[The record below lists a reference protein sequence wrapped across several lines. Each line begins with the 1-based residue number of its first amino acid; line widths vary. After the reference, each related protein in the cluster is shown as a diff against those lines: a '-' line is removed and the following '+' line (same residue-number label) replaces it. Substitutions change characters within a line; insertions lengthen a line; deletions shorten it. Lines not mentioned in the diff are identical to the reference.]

1 MPGMPEEYAALAA
14 GDDLLPGRWRDGTDV
29 SADEWRDVL
38 ALRGYVARMRRTG
51 ASGQKR
57 ARVFFR
63 SLLSRE
69 QRRELTRASSVVVTV
84 ASGRSYRITPR
95 MGCVE
100 RVTRHKGRWFAC
112 ERYCLHDEQDDDAM
126 PPADLSAAHLLMLLS
141 DEAAFLA
148 TANARD
154 ARDQL
159 WNRDYLR
166 RLRQRGAVQQ

>member
-1 MPGMPEEYAALAA
+1 MPGTPEEYAALAA

-38 ALRGYVARMRRTG
+38 ALRGYAAWRRRTG
-51 ASGQKR
+51 APGQKR
-57 ARVFFR
+57 ACVFFR
-63 SLLSRE
+63 SLLSQE
-69 QRRELTRASSVVVTV
+69 QRRELARASNVVVTV

-95 MGCVE
+95 TGCVE
-100 RVTRHKGRWFAC
+100 RVARHKGRWFVC
-112 ERYCLHDEQDDDAM
+112 ERYCIHDKQDDDAM

-166 RLRQRGAVQQ
+166 RLRQRRAIQR